1 MKAIESLVEG
11 FTHESATTRKIL
23 ERVPEKH
30 FGWKPHE
37 KSMTLG
43 RLASHIAENA
53 QWAPW
58 ILTMDEFVVEEGGYT
73 PFDAKNSDELLKI
86 FDHHVLEARKVFEHA
101 DKSSL
106 DEIWRMKWDGEVVVE
121 LPRAAVLN
129 LFLLGH
135 LIHHRGQLTVYL
147 RMKDVPLPQL
157 YGPTADER

>member
-1 MKAIESLVEG
+1 MNAIESLMEG
-11 FTHESATTRKIL
+11 FTHESAATRKIL
-23 ERVPEKH
+23 ERVPEEH

-43 RLASHIAENA
+43 RLASHVAENA

-58 ILTMDEFVVEEGGYT
+58 ILTMDEFVVEEGSYT
-73 PFDAKNSDELLKI
+73 PFDAKDRDDLLATFDRHVKEAQKAFEGADE
-86 FDHHVLEARKVFEHA
+86 
-101 DKSSL
+101 SSL
-106 DEIWRMKWDGEVVVE
+106 EKTWRMKWGGAVVVDM
-121 LPRAAVLN
+121 PRAAVLN
-129 LFLLGH
+129 MFLLGH